1 MFREVTLKIKHI
13 FDMAFSL
20 YKVILNYLVI
30 FYHAKVYNNLFRNKM
45 VLSSFSEEVK
55 IVRK

>member
-1 MFREVTLKIKHI
+1 MLREITFKIEHI

-30 FYHAKVYNNLFRNKM
+30 FYHAKVYNNSSDIICRIELF
-45 VLSSFSEEVK
+45 
-55 IVRK
+55 